1 MRKPGDPTISTDV
14 ESGETFLGRWSRRKR
29 SGGAGTGADELPLPT
44 SEQDPDQR
52 PQHEQSPAV
61 QAEPAAP
68 VPACAED
75 AESVPVLTDADMP
88 PLDSIADDGDYSGF
102 MSPGVSE
109 GLRNKALRRLFMS
122 AQFNVLDGLDD
133 YDDDFTT
140 YEALG
145 DIVTADM
152 RHRVEMEAEKAA
164 RETEMRRLPHD
175 ESGQQVLGD
184 DQGVGQGSIEQ
195 ETREQG
201 TDDEHAD
208 GVQSGDADS
217 IEAHESD
224 VREPVVSDTRVI
236 ASSPG
241 EPAAHDERT
250 VVEKHPLPATPGTAR
265 SDGEDV

>member
-14 ESGETFLGRWSRRKR
+14 ESGETLLGRWSRRKR
-29 SGGAGTGADELPLPT
+29 SGAAGTGADELPLPPA
-44 SEQDPDQR
+44 EQDPDQR
-52 PQHEQSPAV
+52 PEHEQSSAV
-61 QAEPAAP
+61 QAEPTAS

-75 AESVPVLTDADMP
+75 AGSVPVLTDADMP
-88 PLDSIADDGDYSGF
+88 PLDSIAADGDYSGF

-164 RETEMRRLPHD
+164 RETEVRGLPPH
-175 ESGQQVLGD
+175 ESGRQALGV
-184 DQGVGQGSIEQ
+184 DQGVGQESSEQ
-195 ETREQG
+195 DTRERG
-201 TDDEHAD
+201 TDDEHVD
-208 GVQSGDADS
+208 GVQTGDADT

-236 ASSPG
+236 ANSPG
-241 EPAAHDERT
+241 EPAAHDDRT
-250 VVEKHPLPATPGTAR
+250 VVEKHLLSATPGTAR